1 MTKIVVTK
9 FRKGILKGMICG
21 FLVHATVFTPSV
33 IHICIRFWIL
43 IYSPEAQVHIKSELR

>member
-21 FLVHATVFTPSV
+21 FLVHATVYIYAVCNTHMYS
-33 IHICIRFWIL
+33 IL
-43 IYSPEAQVHIKSELR
+43 DFNLQS